1 MYSKRIDKIVS
12 KIPQCDILAD
22 IGCDHGYIGVSALEQ
37 GVAKKCLFSDISA
50 PSLNKAKILCQKL
63 GIDDKA
69 DFFVGDGTQKI
80 DYADCV
86 VIAGM
91 GGRETIDILQNCKFT
106 PKYFVLQPMKNLF
119 EVREYVAKNY
129 NILYDKITFDK
140 KFYNLL
146 VICPG
151 SDNLTDMQKHFGKTN
166 LEQKHQDFVDYIKS
180 EIAKTKKLLNKKPDN
195 QKMIDKLELLSSVE
209 KELEK

>member
-22 IGCDHGYIGVSALEQ
+22 VGCDHGYIGVSALRQ
-37 GVAKKCLFSDISA
+37 NIAKKCLFSDISA
-50 PSLNKAKILCQKL
+50 PSLNKAKLLCQKL
-63 GIDDKA
+63 GLENRA

-91 GGRETIDILQNCKFT
+91 GGRETIDILQNCKFA
-106 PKYFVLQPMKNLF
+106 PKYFVLQPMKNLY

-129 NILYDKITFDK
+129 HILYDKITFDK
-140 KFYNLL
+140 KFYNLIVL
-146 VICPG
+146 EQG
-151 SDNLTDMQKHFGKTN
+151 QDNLDEMQKHFGKTN
-166 LEQKHQDFVDYIKS
+166 LLQKHDDFVNYVRC
-180 EIAKTKKLLNKKPDN
+180 EIAKTQKLLNKKPDN
-195 QKMIDKLELLSSVE
+195 QKMVDKLALLTSVE

>member
-22 IGCDHGYIGVSALEQ
+22 IGCDHGYIGVSALRQ

-50 PSLNKAKILCQKL
+50 PSLNKAKLLCQKL
-63 GIDDKA
+63 GLENRA

-91 GGRETIDILQNCKFT
+91 GGRETIDILQNCKFA
-106 PKYFVLQPMKNLF
+106 PKYFVLQPMKNLY
-119 EVREYVAKNY
+119 EVREYVANKY
-129 NILYDKITFDK
+129 HILYDKITFDK
-140 KFYNLL
+140 KFYNLIVL
-146 VICPG
+146 QQG
-151 SDNLTDMQKHFGKTN
+151 QDNLDEMQKHFGKTN
-166 LEQKHQDFVDYIKS
+166 LLQKHDDFVNYIRC
-180 EIAKTKKLLNKKPDN
+180 EIAKTQKLLNKKPDN
-195 QKMIDKLELLSSVE
+195 QKMVDKLALLTSVE